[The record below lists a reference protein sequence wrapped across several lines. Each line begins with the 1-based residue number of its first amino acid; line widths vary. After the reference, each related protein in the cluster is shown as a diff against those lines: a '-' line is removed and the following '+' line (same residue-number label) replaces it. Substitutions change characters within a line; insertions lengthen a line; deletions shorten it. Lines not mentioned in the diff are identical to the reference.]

1 MNRLWRILVCA
12 MLLMTFVYGGG
23 QAFAEPKANDWP
35 PLPGVYMR
43 KTAGGVPNG
52 RIDVFVKP
60 FNGDCAVLA
69 AVESRNYNGNDYAES
84 DMAPRIYAAG
94 RMDVGL
100 NSAEV
105 ILTHGYTDKRNPVPD
120 PQVLPL
126 MTYIVYDAT
135 VKNKAIALTP
145 QYFDGAK
152 TRAMRTDPDLAGTY
166 MYEGVYSSPSAF
178 MAIAWVRQQNPKLT
192 GLEPGRDYRYEDGYI
207 DDVRKISYP
216 GIQAIRPPIAPK
228 EYFELKAYDG
238 ETLVQ
243 TFLVSRDFNQI
254 YRIRPD
260 GDAMLIFNNQGG
272 VG

>member
-23 QAFAEPKANDWP
+23 QAFAEQKANDWP

-105 ILTHGYTDKRNPVPD
+105 ILTHGYTDKRNPAPD
-120 PQVLPL
+120 PKNLPL
-126 MTYIVYDAT
+126 IHKKIGNTISFRLECISILMRSDR
-135 VKNKAIALTP
+135 LT
-145 QYFDGAK
+145 QNCNQ
-152 TRAMRTDPDLAGTY
+152 
-166 MYEGVYSSPSAF
+166 AF
-178 MAIAWVRQQNPKLT
+178 LVTENTPVR
-192 GLEPGRDYRYEDGYI
+192 D
-207 DDVRKISYP
+207 
-216 GIQAIRPPIAPK
+216 IQPPI
-228 EYFELKAYDG
+228 
-238 ETLVQ
+238 
-243 TFLVSRDFNQI
+243 SRFH
-254 YRIRPD
+254 P
-260 GDAMLIFNNQGG
+260 
-272 VG
+272 

>member
-23 QAFAEPKANDWP
+23 QAFAEQKANDWP
-35 PLPGVYMR
+35 PLSGVYMR

-120 PQVLPL
+120 PKELPL
-126 MTYIVYDAT
+126 MTCITYDAAVT
-135 VKNKAIALTP
+135 NKEITLTP
-145 QYFDGAK
+145 KMFDK
-152 TRAMRTDPDLAGTY
+152 TRAMRTDPDLEGTY
-166 MYEGVYSSPSAF
+166 VFAGPYNAPSQF
-178 MAIAWVRQQNPKLT
+178 IAIAWVRMQNPQLT
-192 GLEPGRDYRYEDGYI
+192 GLHPGMDYRYEDNFVADGME
-207 DDVRKISYP
+207 KNYP
-216 GIQAIRPPIAPK
+216 GIGAIKPS
-228 EYFELKAYDG
+228 YELKAYDG
-238 ETLVQ
+238 GKLLR
-243 TFLVSRDFNQI
+243 TFLVSHDLDQI
-254 YRIRPD
+254 YVIRPD
-260 GDAMLIFNNQGG
+260 GGALLIYNGG
-272 VG
+272 GAVG